1 MADCISGD
9 ISCWISSQTNIIT
22 NIANN
27 LVPVENLITGGA
39 YIMGIGFALRA
50 LNCLKQHGERSA
62 GAQQQSSGL
71 KEPLIYFIVA
81 AVFLYFPTALSLLMN
96 STFGYSSVL
105 AYAPVNSNNQQI
117 NTIFGSGSEVGR
129 ALSLI
134 IQVIGLVAF
143 IKGWLL
149 ISKSA
154 SQGQPPGGTSK
165 GLVHVFGGILAMNM
179 VGTLQIL
186 NNTLYGSS

>member
-1 MADCISGD
+1 MA
-9 ISCWISSQTNIIT
+9 SCQLWDLTCNFGNQIQIIN

-27 LVPVENLITGGA
+27 LGPVEKLLTGGT
-39 YIMGIGFALRA
+39 YLLGVSFAIRA
-50 LNCLKQHGERSA
+50 LYCLKLHGERSA
-62 GAQQQSSGL
+62 GGQQSSGM
-71 KEPLIYFIVA
+71 KEPLIYLVVA
-81 AVFLYFPTALSLLMN
+81 SVFLYFPTAFSILMN
-96 STFGYSSVL
+96 TTFGYSSVL
-105 AYAPVNSNNQQI
+105 AYAPTYSNNQRI
-117 NTIFGSGSEVGR
+117 SSLFGPGSEVGQ

-165 GLVHVFGGILAMNM
+165 GLVHIFGGILAMNI
-179 VGTLQIL
+179 VGTLQVL
-186 NNTLYGSS
+186 NNTLYGSG